1 MSKKIKDITEFCRL
15 FRVRI
20 PVETEFDYYL
30 DTLKR
35 SPEYT
40 WLEERLEQFIELE
53 EWLGDESVGSFKMDQ
68 LNYLKRVIG
77 DSRTYYDFSRYD
89 VGIPRGRKD
98 MLNQHTGRF
107 LCTIDIQE
115 ANYAV
120 FRSFDRYEEFPLD
133 WETLCKEEKIHPIL
147 TTSKAWRQLLFG
159 NLYPKRNQRF
169 QHVFLESF
177 IDLLRPMGLREDM
190 LLTLSH
196 DEATIVLGDT
206 EEEAAQTMQAV
217 KVMAEMVAGPDCSD
231 QIPEPF
237 AGQLDLNLRAVR
249 LENLGRGSYIRERFN
264 LEEGKFVFS
273 HKTLYGVPGN
283 QFFMHFR
290 KHVLDEEYDER
301 DLLFI
306 NDHKLAKWVV

>member
-1 MSKKIKDITEFCRL
+1 MS
-15 FRVRI
+15 FR
-20 PVETEFDYYL
+20 D
-30 DTLKR
+30 K
-35 SPEYT
+35 
-40 WLEERLEQFIELE
+40 
-53 EWLGDESVGSFKMDQ
+53 
-68 LNYLKRVIG
+68 
-77 DSRTYYDFSRYD
+77 
-89 VGIPRGRKD
+89 
-98 MLNQHTGRF
+98 
-107 LCTIDIQE
+107 
-115 ANYAV
+115 
-120 FRSFDRYEEFPLD
+120 
-133 WETLCKEEKIHPIL
+133 
-147 TTSKAWRQLLFG
+147 LLPG
-159 NLYPKRNQRF
+159 
-169 QHVFLESF
+169 
-177 IDLLRPMGLREDM
+177 
-190 LLTLSH
+190 
-196 DEATIVLGDT
+196 T
-206 EEEAAQTMQAV
+206 EEEWRLKIKGANGD